1 MPISPRELPI
11 YELENAVVAS
21 LRAQGRLIVQAPTGS
36 GKSTQIPQMLLAH
49 GLLDA
54 CGTGGTGGA
63 GGTGDAGGAGG
74 TGGARGEVVVLQPRR
89 LATRMLAMRVAEEM
103 GSQLGDVV
111 GYQIRL
117 ESRRGERTRIRF
129 VTEGILLR
137 QMAFDASL
145 RGVSAIV
152 FDEFHERHLYG
163 DISLARALQIQ
174 RAGRPDLK
182 IVVMSATLDAGLLRE
197 YLAPCEVL
205 RSEGRSFPVRVEYLP
220 RAVNFDS
227 EPVWEVAARE
237 CARVAES
244 LNAECGMRNAECA
257 GGGESGGGSSGSGR
271 SGGGRSDNSS
281 GNGGSGRSGGDSG
294 SGNGGS
300 GGSRS
305 GGGESGEGGGGSGEG
320 GGGGGDFLVFMPGAY
335 EIGRTVQ
342 AIQGRRELRGFAV
355 FPLHGELPPEQ
366 QDRAVARGGAR
377 KIIVSTNVAETSL
390 TIDGVTAVIDCGL
403 ARIARFDPHRGINT
417 LLIEKI
423 SVASADQRAGRAG
436 RTAPGVCVRLWT
448 EREHGQRAPQ
458 ELPEVRRLDLAEVV
472 LTLKAGGIDD
482 VAGFPWLEK
491 PDAAGLER
499 AESLLADLG
508 AVEGNAECGVRN
520 AESQAPAFGAGAEA
534 PHSAIR
540 NPHSAFTKITETG
553 RRMLRFPV
561 HPRYARM
568 LLEADARGCV
578 RPVALMAALT
588 QGRSF
593 LLRGVSRAVEEA
605 REEVLG
611 EEHESDF
618 FLLMRAWRFAEN
630 NRHAPEACRR
640 LGLHAQGARQ
650 VGPLFAQFLGIAE
663 REGLDVAE
671 RRVDGA
677 AVRKCVLAGFSD
689 HLARRLD
696 AGTLRCELA
705 HRRRGLLARES
716 ALQRAPLLVAAEV
729 SEVEGRG
736 GEVNVL
742 LSLATAVEE
751 AWLRELFPRD
761 YFEASGVVYDESARR
776 VVARRERRFRDL
788 VLEARTGAEDVPPD
802 AAAALLTQQVLAGKI
817 KLEAWD
823 ESVEQWITRVNRL
836 AEWFPEL
843 EVNVLA
849 EADRV
854 TLVEQI
860 CYGET
865 SWRGVKDKPVMPVLR
880 DWLTPEQL
888 AVLDD
893 YLPERIVMANG
904 RRSRVRYAKE
914 GPPVLSARIQ
924 ELYGVEGG
932 FTLGHGRVPVK
943 IEVLAPNQRPI
954 QVTDD
959 LTAFWRDMY
968 PKVKAELSRRYPR
981 HEWR

>member
-1 MPISPRELPI
+1 MPSPRELPI

-21 LRAQGRLIVQAPTGS
+21 LRARGRLIVQAPTGS

-49 GLLDA
+49 GLPA
-54 CGTGGTGGA
+54 GGGA
-63 GGTGDAGGAGG
+63 GGAA
-74 TGGARGEVVVLQPRR
+74 GEVVVLQPRR
-89 LATRMLAMRVAEEM
+89 LATRMLAKRVAEEM
-103 GSQLGDVV
+103 GSPLGDVV

-117 ESRRGERTRIRF
+117 ESRLSERTRIRF

-137 QMAFDASL
+137 QMSFDASL
-145 RGVSAIV
+145 RGVGAIV

-174 RAGRPDLK
+174 RTTRPDLL
-182 IVVMSATLDAGLLRE
+182 IIVMSATLDAGLLRE

-205 RSEGRSFPVRVEYLP
+205 RSEGRSFPVRIEYLP
-220 RAVNFDS
+220 KAVNFDH
-227 EPVWEVAARE
+227 EPVWDVAARE

-244 LNAECGMRNAECA
+244 MNAAAA
-257 GGGESGGGSSGSGR
+257 G
-271 SGGGRSDNSS
+271 
-281 GNGGSGRSGGDSG
+281 
-294 SGNGGS
+294 GGS
-300 GGSRS
+300 GG
-305 GGGESGEGGGGSGEG
+305 GAAGGGGGAA

-335 EIGRTVQ
+335 EINRTVQ

-366 QDRAVARGGAR
+366 QDRAVARYDAR

-390 TIDGVTAVIDCGL
+390 TIDGVTAVIDSGL
-403 ARIARFDPHRGINT
+403 ARMARFDPHRGINT

-458 ELPEVRRLDLAEVV
+458 ALPEVRRLDLAEVV

-491 PDAAGLER
+491 PDAKGLER
-499 AESLLADLG
+499 AEMLLADLG
-508 AVEGNAECGVRN
+508 AV
-520 AESQAPAFGAGAEA
+520 APIKDEAQREAQRGAGQRGTGILPVLGDA
-534 PHSAIR
+534 PFSQTHGQDAR
-540 NPHSAFTKITETG
+540 APLRITETG

-588 QGRSF
+588 QGRNF
-593 LLRGVSRAVEEA
+593 LLRGVPRAVGEA
-605 REEVLG
+605 REEILG

-630 NRHAPEACRR
+630 NRYAPDACRR
-640 LGLHAQGARQ
+640 LGIHAQGARQ
-650 VGPLFAQFLGIAE
+650 VGPLFAQFLDIAE
-663 REGLDVAE
+663 REGLDIAE
-671 RRVDGA
+671 KRVDGA

-689 HLARRLD
+689 YLAKRLD
-696 AGTLRCELA
+696 AGTLRCELV
-705 HRRRGLLARES
+705 HKRRGMLARES
-716 ALQRAPLLVAAEV
+716 AMQQAPLFVAAEV

-751 AWLRELFPRD
+751 AWLRELFPGD
-761 YFEASGVVYDESARR
+761 YFETSDVVYDEPARR
-776 VVARRERRFRDL
+776 VIARRERRFRDL
-788 VLEARTGAEDVPPD
+788 VLEARAGTGAGEVPLDD
-802 AAAALLTQQVLAGKI
+802 AARLLTQQVLAGKI

-823 ESVEQWITRVNRL
+823 ETVEQWITRVNRL

-843 EVNVLA
+843 EINVLA
-849 EADRV
+849 EAGRA
-854 TLVEQI
+854 TLVEQV

-880 DWLTPEQL
+880 DWLTAEQL

-893 YLPERIVMANG
+893 YLPERIMMANG
-904 RRSRVRYAKE
+904 RRSRVRYEKE

-932 FTLGHGRVPVK
+932 FALGHGRVPVK
-943 IEVLAPNQRPI
+943 IEVLAPNHRPI

-968 PKVKAELSRRYPR
+968 PKLKAELSRRYPR